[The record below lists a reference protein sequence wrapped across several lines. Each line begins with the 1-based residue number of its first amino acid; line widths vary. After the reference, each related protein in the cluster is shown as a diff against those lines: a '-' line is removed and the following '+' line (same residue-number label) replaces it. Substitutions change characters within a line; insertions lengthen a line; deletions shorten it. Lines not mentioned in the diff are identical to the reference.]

1 MQSRIGSKSKLG
13 HYASVKDLQIG
24 KDVNKK
30 SNKKHKLSKNHSQ
43 SQTKLKSVVKGAKNN

>member
-1 MQSRIGSKSKLG
+1 M
-13 HYASVKDLQIG
+13 QIG
-24 KDVNKK
+24 KDVNKKSNKNIQTK